1 MTKTDI
7 IEQVKNLAA
16 APSCYAPLKALAEE
30 WLKAVGTP
38 EEKALS
44 AKLVAELE
52 ADVQTIDEVIELF
65 GSEAGRKAVGAEAAA
80 NMLAHFKEVKAAG
93 GKWCDCPACKAGRA
107 ILDNKDLIL

>member
-1 MTKTDI
+1 MTKA
-7 IEQVKNLAA
+7 EVVEKVKDLIA

-52 ADVQTIDEVIELF
+52 KDVQKAADCLAF
-65 GSEAGRKAVGAEAAA
+65 FDSEAGRKAVGEEFAA
-80 NMLAHFKEVKAAG
+80 NMAKHFKELVDAG
-93 GKWCDCPACKAGRA
+93 EVWCDCPACKAGRA
-107 ILDNKDLIL
+107 ILDNRELIL